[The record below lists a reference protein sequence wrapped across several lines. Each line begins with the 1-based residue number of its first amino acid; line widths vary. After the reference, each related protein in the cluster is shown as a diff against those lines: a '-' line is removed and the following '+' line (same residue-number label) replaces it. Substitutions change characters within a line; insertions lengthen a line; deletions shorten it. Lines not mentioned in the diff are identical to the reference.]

1 MSGDDKMV
9 DRICAVSGIG
19 DEARALLRD
28 DLGPRQYLDLLIEK
42 EHYTDAILFLAH
54 ALPRREGVWWAWVCA
69 RRSAGTNAPANIKAA
84 LDATERWIAQPT
96 DQNRRAVLEMAD
108 QADLGRPAGCA
119 GLAAFVSGG
128 SLGPPEGPVVPP
140 AEDLTA
146 KAVAGAVTLAAD
158 AEEPEQAA
166 ENFRNFLNQGLEVA
180 TRIKL
185 W

>member
-1 MSGDDKMV
+1 
-9 DRICAVSGIG
+9 
-19 DEARALLRD
+19 
-28 DLGPRQYLDLLIEK
+28 
-42 EHYTDAILFLAH
+42 
-54 ALPRREGVWWAWVCA
+54 
-69 RRSAGTNAPANIKAA
+69 
-84 LDATERWIAQPT
+84 
-96 DQNRRAVLEMAD
+96 MAD
-108 QADLGRPAGCA
+108 QADLGSPAGCA